1 MKLVS
6 HDEVMGGGYT
16 FPSEGLCFNMS
27 KSEAEAFRAEGE
39 WVLSENE
46 LIANEGESQSFLYM
60 LVSGQVDLFKL
71 GNSGKKEK
79 INTLVA
85 GSTFGEVAFLKGRIS
100 SVTAQTEGNCLL
112 WRMDYESLLSF
123 ITVHSASAGQL
134 CLNLAGILAGRL
146 VDGNQKV
153 LEIQTELQESIKH
166 LESVHSEEQLK
177 TKALKN
183 MQQKLVSMQHGFRAN
198 SAKKETF
205 GTFSI
210 ICLTVAF
217 LSTMGLI
224 ALLFSESEITIEEME
239 ALNDEVVVLI
249 EEKEAEVGLRKELE
263 SENQNFTERNQA
275 LLEEQIVSGQKV
287 EEIEKELILKMEDI
301 SDLQKLL
308 EEAEEEIISLKLNTV
323 SDGNQEQAIPEG
335 FISNLLEWVK
345 INSDSILPV
354 EVKITKQPIALSDR
368 AQLVR
373 IPIAIDGTV
382 LVNKLHPEFEGY
394 LVVGLEESSKFLASI
409 PLENTNFIETVA
421 GRYIEEMA
429 LNGDIVE
436 NPFLKKAE

>member
-1 MKLVS
+1 
-6 HDEVMGGGYT
+6 
-16 FPSEGLCFNMS
+16 
-27 KSEAEAFRAEGE
+27 
-39 WVLSENE
+39 
-46 LIANEGESQSFLYM
+46 
-60 LVSGQVDLFKL
+60 
-71 GNSGKKEK
+71 
-79 INTLVA
+79 
-85 GSTFGEVAFLKGRIS
+85 
-100 SVTAQTEGNCLL
+100 
-112 WRMDYESLLSF
+112 LLSF

-134 CLNLAGILAGRL
+134 CLNLAGVLAGRL

-153 LEIQTELQESIKH
+153 LEIRTELQESIKH

-239 ALNDEVVVLI
+239 ALNDEIVVLI
-249 EEKEAEVGLRKELE
+249 EEKETEVGLRKELE

-394 LVVGLEESSKFLASI
+394 LVVGQEESSKFLASI

>member
-1 MKLVS
+1 MN
-6 HDEVMGGGYT
+6 GGYT
-16 FPSEGLCFNMS
+16 FPSDSLCFNMS

-60 LVSGQVDLFKL
+60 VVSGQVDLFKL

-79 INTLVA
+79 INTLVS

-153 LEIQTELQESIKH
+153 LEIRTELQESIKH
-166 LESVHSEEQLK
+166 LQSVHSEEQLK

-198 SAKKETF
+198 SVKKETF
-205 GTFSI
+205 GTFPI

-217 LSTMGLI
+217 LSTLGFFVV
-224 ALLFSESEITIEEME
+224 LFSGNEITIEEME
-239 ALNDEVVVLI
+239 ALNDEVVELI
-249 EEKEAEVGLRKELE
+249 EEKEAEVEVREKLE
-263 SENQNFTERNQA
+263 SENQDFSERNQA
-275 LLEEQIVSGQKV
+275 LLEEQIYSV
-287 EEIEKELILKMEDI
+287 LM
-301 SDLQKLL
+301 
-308 EEAEEEIISLKLNTV
+308 
-323 SDGNQEQAIPEG
+323 
-335 FISNLLEWVK
+335 EWVK
-345 INSDSILPV
+345 INADSILPV
-354 EVKITKQPIALSDR
+354 EVKITKEAIALSDR

-373 IPIAIDGTV
+373 IPIAVGGTV
-382 LVNKLHPEFEGY
+382 LVNQLHPEFKDY
-394 LVVGLEESSKFLASI
+394 LVVGQKESSKFLASI
-409 PLENTNFIETVA
+409 PLENTDFIETVA

-429 LNGDIVE
+429 LNGDMVE

>member
-71 GNSGKKEK
+71 GNSGEKEK

-153 LEIQTELQESIKH
+153 LEIRTELQESIKH
-166 LESVHSEEQLK
+166 LQSVHSEEQLK

-198 SAKKETF
+198 SVKKETF
-205 GTFSI
+205 GTFPI
-210 ICLTVAF
+210 VCLTVAF
-217 LSTMGLI
+217 LSTLGFFV
-224 ALLFSESEITIEEME
+224 ALFSGNEITIEEME
-239 ALNDEVVVLI
+239 ALNDEVVELV
-249 EEKEAEVGLRKELE
+249 EEKEAAVEVREKLE
-263 SENQNFTERNQA
+263 SENQDFAERNQA
-275 LLEEQIVSGQKV
+275 LLEEQINSVQKV
-287 EEIEKELILKMEDI
+287 EEIEKELVSKREDI
-301 SDLQKLL
+301 SALKKLL
-308 EEAEEEIISLKLNTV
+308 EEAEEEIVRLQLN
-323 SDGNQEQAIPEG
+323 SPNDGNLDQGIPEE
-335 FISNLLEWVK
+335 FIANLMEWVK

-354 EVKITKQPIALSDR
+354 EVKITKEAIALSDR
-368 AQLVR
+368 EQLVR
-373 IPIAIDGTV
+373 IPIAVDGTV
-382 LVNKLHPEFEGY
+382 FVNQLHPEFKRY
-394 LVVGLEESSKFLASI
+394 LVVGQEESSKFLASI

-421 GRYIEEMA
+421 GRYIDEMA

>member
-153 LEIQTELQESIKH
+153 LEIRTELQESIKH
-166 LESVHSEEQLK
+166 LQSVHSEEQLK

-198 SAKKETF
+198 SVKKETF
-205 GTFSI
+205 GTFPI
-210 ICLTVAF
+210 VCLTVAF
-217 LSTMGLI
+217 LSTLGFFV
-224 ALLFSESEITIEEME
+224 ALFSGNEITIEEME
-239 ALNDEVVVLI
+239 ALNDEVVELV
-249 EEKEAEVGLRKELE
+249 EEKEAEVEVREKLE
-263 SENQNFTERNQA
+263 SENQDFAERNQA
-275 LLEEQIVSGQKV
+275 LLEEQINSVQKV
-287 EEIEKELILKMEDI
+287 EEIEKELVSKRKDI
-301 SDLQKLL
+301 SALKKLL
-308 EEAEEEIISLKLNTV
+308 EEAEEEIVRLQLN
-323 SDGNQEQAIPEG
+323 SPNDGNLDQGIPEE
-335 FISNLLEWVK
+335 FIANLMEWVK
-345 INSDSILPV
+345 INFDSILPV
-354 EVKITKQPIALSDR
+354 EVKITKEAIALSDR
-368 AQLVR
+368 EQLVR
-373 IPIAIDGTV
+373 IPIAVDGTV
-382 LVNKLHPEFEGY
+382 FVNQLHPEFEGY
-394 LVVGLEESSKFLASI
+394 LVVGQEESSKFLASI
-409 PLENTNFIETVA
+409 PLENTDFIETVA
-421 GRYIEEMA
+421 GRYIDEMA

-436 NPFLKKAE
+436 NPFLKRAE

>member
-1 MKLVS
+1 M
-6 HDEVMGGGYT
+6 
-16 FPSEGLCFNMS
+16 CFNMS

-46 LIANEGESQSFLYM
+46 LIANEGESQRFLYM

-153 LEIQTELQESIKH
+153 LEIRTELQESIKH
-166 LESVHSEEQLK
+166 LQSVHSEEQLK

-198 SAKKETF
+198 SVKKETF

-217 LSTMGLI
+217 LSTLGFFV
-224 ALLFSESEITIEEME
+224 ALFSGNEITIEEME
-239 ALNDEVVVLI
+239 ALNDEVVELV
-249 EEKEAEVGLRKELE
+249 EEKEAEVEVREKLE
-263 SENQNFTERNQA
+263 SENQDFAERNQA
-275 LLEEQIVSGQKV
+275 LLEEQINSVQKV
-287 EEIEKELILKMEDI
+287 EEIEKELVSKRKDI
-301 SDLQKLL
+301 SALKKLL
-308 EEAEEEIISLKLNTV
+308 EEAEEEIVRLQLNNPN
-323 SDGNQEQAIPEG
+323 DGNLDQGIPEE
-335 FISNLLEWVK
+335 FIANLMEWVK

-354 EVKITKQPIALSDR
+354 EVKITKEAIALSDR
-368 AQLVR
+368 EQLVR
-373 IPIAIDGTV
+373 IPIAVDGTV
-382 LVNKLHPEFEGY
+382 FVNQLHPEFKRY
-394 LVVGLEESSKFLASI
+394 LVVGQEESSKFLASI
-409 PLENTNFIETVA
+409 PLENTDFIETVA

-436 NPFLKKAE
+436 NPFLKRAE

>member
-1 MKLVS
+1 MN
-6 HDEVMGGGYT
+6 GGYT
-16 FPSEGLCFNMS
+16 FPSDSLCFNMS

-60 LVSGQVDLFKL
+60 VVSGQVDLFKL

-79 INTLVA
+79 INTLVS

-153 LEIQTELQESIKH
+153 LEIRTELQESIKH
-166 LESVHSEEQLK
+166 LQSVHSEEQLK

-198 SAKKETF
+198 SVKKETF
-205 GTFSI
+205 GTFPI

-217 LSTMGLI
+217 LSTLGFFVV
-224 ALLFSESEITIEEME
+224 LFSGNEITIEEME
-239 ALNDEVVVLI
+239 ALNDEVVELI
-249 EEKEAEVGLRKELE
+249 EEKEAEVEVREKLE
-263 SENQNFTERNQA
+263 SENQDFAERNQA
-275 LLEEQIVSGQKV
+275 LLEEQINSVQKV
-287 EEIEKELILKMEDI
+287 EEIEKELVSKREDI
-301 SDLQKLL
+301 SALKKLL
-308 EEAEEEIISLKLNTV
+308 EEAEEEIVRLQLNSPNDDNLDQV
-323 SDGNQEQAIPEG
+323 IPEE
-335 FISNLLEWVK
+335 FIVNLMEWVK
-345 INSDSILPV
+345 INADSILPV
-354 EVKITKQPIALSDR
+354 EVKITKEAIALSDR

-373 IPIAIDGTV
+373 IPIAVGGTV
-382 LVNKLHPEFEGY
+382 LVNQLHPEFKDY
-394 LVVGLEESSKFLASI
+394 LVVGQRESSKFLASI
-409 PLENTNFIETVA
+409 PLENTDFIETVA

-429 LNGDIVE
+429 LNGDMVE